1 MSTLKVQSVQHASAA
16 SPAITLDANG
26 QATLN
31 GLAFPTSGS
40 LSGRNRII
48 NGDMRID
55 QRNAGASVAASGI
68 TLDRWTTFE
77 NTSASSVTAQRS
89 TIAPSGFTNSLL
101 YTVGTGGSAGASEQ
115 AVVRQRIEGFNVADM
130 AFGTASAQNIT
141 VSFRVR
147 SSVTGTYSVA
157 IQNSA
162 GDRSYVAAYT
172 VDAANTWEAKAIT
185 IAGDVSGTWLTDN
198 GIGMALLFDLGSGS
212 SFNTTAGAWAAG
224 DFRRVSGQANVIGT
238 TGATFYITGVQ
249 LEAGT
254 VATPFERRSYGQELA
269 LCQRYCVRLNESSQT
284 YGITATSSAVT
295 TTDCY
300 VTLPFTLRASPTITY
315 ANLQLFFGTA
325 KTVSAISA
333 ATNLSGTVTLL
344 VTSSTLTAGQAGILQ
359 QSNSTSGYLQ
369 LSSEL

>member
-1 MSTLKVQSVQHASAA
+1 MALTNVD
-16 SPAITLDANG
+16 LDRIDGN
-26 QATLN
+26 
-31 GLAFPTSGS
+31 SGS
-40 LSGRNRII
+40 LANVSTSALNGGPLAGTRNRII

-162 GDRSYVAAYT
+162 GDRSYVATYT

-249 LEAGT
+249 LEAGS
-254 VATPFERRSYGQELA
+254 VATPFERRPYSTELQLA
-269 LCQRYCVRLNESSQT
+269 QRYFEILVFSAA
-284 YGITATSSAVT
+284 IPSSASAT
-295 TTDCY
+295 NLLTPAAFAATK
-300 VTLPFTLRASPTITY
+300 RASPTITQRQNNALFTQSGVVTTTSNY
-315 ANLQLFFGTA
+315 LQSVYG
-325 KTVSAISA
+325 AIA
-333 ATNLSGTVTLL
+333 YRQC
-344 VTSSTLTAGQAGILQ
+344 TSSASQ
-359 QSNSTSGYLQ
+359 QQ
-369 LSSEL
+369 FSELANADSEL